1 MKKILFLSLII
12 LCTTNLAIATDDP
25 VKGTFSGTVKD
36 KHTGKALQGASIYF
50 SDLKTGG
57 ISNSAGEFTI
67 PNVSE
72 GFHLVEVSHIGY
84 TSLAEN
90 ILIQADTKRDFLL
103 SESIVENNAVI
114 ITGVSKATQL
124 KKMPFQVSVMKKEDL
139 QQSSATNIIEAITRK
154 AGVSALS
161 TGPSISKPVIRG
173 LGYNRVLT
181 INDGVRQEGQQWG
194 DEHGI
199 EIDEASVNKIEIL
212 KGPAS
217 LVYGSDAMAGVL
229 NIVTNVPVPANS
241 LMLNAGANYQSNNRL
256 RSLYGNI
263 AGNMNGFNW
272 NIYGTRKAAA
282 DYKNK
287 YDGYVY
293 NSKFNESNLGGYAG
307 YNGSWGFSHLLVS
320 SYQLQAGLVEGERDA
335 DGYFIK
341 PLPGGTETRAT
352 AADFKS
358 TDPGIPYQDIQHLK
372 IASDNSF
379 KIGKNR
385 LTLTVG
391 WQHNQRK
398 EYGNPDDPDEK
409 ALHFDLKTVTYTT
422 QFHFREKNGWKPSVG
437 INGMKQDNTNKG
449 LEQLIPDYS
458 LTDIGAY
465 GIVQKDIRNLSI
477 TGGARF
483 DTRNIDVK
491 DLLDAGSIKGPGF
504 SRKFSNFSGSIG
516 VAYQATKNI
525 NLKLNI
531 ARAFRAPGIAE
542 LASNGAH
549 EGTTRY
555 EYGEKRLSSE
565 ISTQVDASFD
575 FNNDHFSFNLAGY
588 FNNFSNFIFYR
599 KLESINGGDS
609 TIDVNGDMLTA
620 FRFDQRGAYLY
631 GLEASLDIHPHP
643 LDWLHLQNTFSY
655 VSGKLKEK
663 LDGSGNLPFIPAP
676 RLLTELRGDFKSLN
690 RFVKNTY
697 VKFEVEN
704 TFKQSNPF
712 TGYNTESAT
721 AAYTLLNAG
730 AGADWINK
738 KGQVIMSLHIVA
750 TNLADVAYQHH
761 LSRLKY
767 APENMATGR
776 NGVFN
781 MGRNFSVKLNIPI
794 SVELRKK

>member
-1 MKKILFLSLII
+1 MKKILFLSLLI
-12 LCTTNLAIATDDP
+12 LCAANPAKASDDP
-25 VKGTFSGTVKD
+25 VKGTFSGTIKD
-36 KHTGKALQGASIYF
+36 KNTGKALQGASIYI

-57 ISNSAGEFTI
+57 ISNAAGEFTI

-90 ILIQADTKRDFLL
+90 ILVQGDTKRDFLV

-124 KKMPFQVSVMKKEDL
+124 RKVPFQVSVMKKEDL

-229 NIVTNVPVPANS
+229 NIITNVPVSANS
-241 LMLNAGANYQSNNRL
+241 LILNAGANYQSNNRL
-256 RSLYGNI
+256 RSFYGNI
-263 AGNMNGFNW
+263 AGNTNGFNW
-272 NIYGTRKAAA
+272 NVYGTRKAAA
-282 DYKNK
+282 DYKNR

-293 NSKFNESNLGGYAG
+293 NSKFNETNVGGYAG

-320 SYQLQAGLVEGERDA
+320 SYHLQAGLVEGERDA

-352 AADFKS
+352 ADDFRS
-358 TDPGIPYQDIQHLK
+358 TDPGIPYQDIQHMK
-372 IASDNSF
+372 IATDNSF
-379 KIGKNR
+379 KIGNNR

-391 WQHNQRK
+391 WQHNVRK

-458 LTDIGAY
+458 LTDMGAY
-465 GIVQKDIRNLSI
+465 GIVQKDIRKLSI

-483 DTRNIDVK
+483 DTRNIDIK
-491 DLLDAGSIKGPGF
+491 DLLDAGSIKSPGF
-504 SRKFSNFSGSIG
+504 NRKFSNFSGSIG
-516 VAYQATKNI
+516 AAYQATKNI

-555 EYGEKRLSSE
+555 EYGENRLSSE

-575 FNNDHFSFNLAGY
+575 FNNDHFSFNLSGY

-599 KLESINGGDS
+599 KLESVNGGDS

-643 LDWLHLQNTFSY
+643 LDWLHIQNTFSY

-676 RLLTELRGDFKSLN
+676 RLLTEFRGDFKSLN
-690 RFVKNTY
+690 RNIKNVY
-697 VKFEVEN
+697 LKFEIEN
-704 TFKQSNPF
+704 TFRQANAF
-712 TGYNTESAT
+712 TGYNTETAT
-721 AAYTLLNAG
+721 GAYTLLNGG
-730 AGADWINK
+730 AGADWVNK
-738 KGQVIMSLHIVA
+738 KGKTILNLHLVA
-750 TNLADVAYQHH
+750 ANLADIAYQHH

-794 SVELRKK
+794 RVELRKK